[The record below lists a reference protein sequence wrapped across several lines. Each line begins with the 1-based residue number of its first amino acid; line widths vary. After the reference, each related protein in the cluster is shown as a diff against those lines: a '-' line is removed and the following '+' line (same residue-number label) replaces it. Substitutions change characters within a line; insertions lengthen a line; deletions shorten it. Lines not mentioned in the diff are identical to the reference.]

1 MRIVPP
7 PFHHMKPSL
16 FLSFYDKLESLIQR
30 LPESIKQ
37 PVLRE
42 LTPIKTLFLLQ
53 RPPRIV
59 LLGPAG
65 PGKIE
70 ILRFLF
76 QTDVLRP
83 SEANLG
89 DGTWQTFGN
98 KSQGSLQL
106 LDARRPTSLSLTTT
120 SLTASPP
127 DLYLFLQTSP
137 PIKKNIDDDLAH
149 AAQIIAIADSLST
162 QRGKILGITLPIGHS
177 DPEPTRQNLHQSLH
191 SQPLISERIA
201 GTLSI
206 STPADQ
212 SRLAELIAIEL
223 PSETQ
228 LEIARLSSN
237 RALQKQIAQ
246 VVIKSTSAVAA
257 AIGAQPIPLADL
269 PILLS
274 LQTAM
279 VASIM
284 HISGRELSSKA
295 AAEFIASVGAGLGLA
310 LVLRET
316 TRAVVKFVPVYG
328 NAVSGAVA
336 AAGTYTIGRSASA
349 YFIENIS
356 LTEARQL
363 FRKTKPTISTQTD

>member
-1 MRIVPP
+1 
-7 PFHHMKPSL
+7 MKPSL
-16 FLSFYDKLESLIQR
+16 FLSLYDKLESLIQR
-30 LPESIKQ
+30 LPDSIKQ

-42 LTPIKTLFLLQ
+42 ITPIKTLFLLQ

-65 PGKIE
+65 PGKIDV
-70 ILRFLF
+70 LRFLF

-83 SEANLG
+83 NEENLG
-89 DGTWQTFGN
+89 DGTWQTYGS
-98 KSQGSLQL
+98 KSHGSLQL

-120 SLTASPP
+120 SLTAFPP
-127 DLYLFLQTSP
+127 DLYLFLQPSP
-137 PIKKNIDDDLAH
+137 SINKNIDDDLHH
-149 AAQIIAIADSLST
+149 ATQVISTADSLST
-162 QRGKILGITLPIGHS
+162 FRGKILAISLPAKDS
-177 DPEPTRQNLHQSLH
+177 DPEIARQNLHQSLH
-191 SQPLISERIA
+191 AQPLIGDRIV
-201 GTLSI
+201 GTLTI

-279 VASIM
+279 VTSIM
-284 HISGRELSSKA
+284 HISGRELSTKA

-316 TRAVVKFVPVYG
+316 TRAVAKFVPVYG

-363 FRKTKPTISTQTD
+363 FRKKTPAISTDTP